1 MNKTSLYLKIDLFF
15 ILLYKIWILKMLK
28 RKKKEFSCKYINLN
42 VKYLFN
48 TLLEKTW
55 YLFAKMT
62 QEHVKVKIRKY
73 QLYKGKSRI

>member
-1 MNKTSLYLKIDLFF
+1 
-15 ILLYKIWILKMLK
+15 MLK
-28 RKKKEFSCKYINLN
+28 RKKKEFSCKHINLN